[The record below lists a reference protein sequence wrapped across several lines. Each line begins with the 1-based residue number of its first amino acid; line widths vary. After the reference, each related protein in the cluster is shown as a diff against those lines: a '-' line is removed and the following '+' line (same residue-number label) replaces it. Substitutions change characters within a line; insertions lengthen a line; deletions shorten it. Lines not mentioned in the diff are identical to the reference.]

1 MNENV
6 RRDKRGFWG
15 RRKNSDASYSENN
28 MVEVYWKNLRKL
40 VNSSN
45 NEPTSH
51 FTNVSKIEI
60 KIAIVC
66 GENKTFESY

>member
-1 MNENV
+1 
-6 RRDKRGFWG
+6 
-15 RRKNSDASYSENN
+15 

-40 VNSSN
+40 VNNSN